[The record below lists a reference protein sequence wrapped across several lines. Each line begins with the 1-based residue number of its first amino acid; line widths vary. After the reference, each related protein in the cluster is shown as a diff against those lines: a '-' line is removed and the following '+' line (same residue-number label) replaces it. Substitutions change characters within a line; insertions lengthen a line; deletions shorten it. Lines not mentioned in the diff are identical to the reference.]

1 MTKEYEDMFVII
13 SCLIGAFVLY
23 KIFIMVWK
31 GSTVEGLQNRK
42 TSQSDSGLAESSG
55 ANLDT
60 TKTQVEALQNKLL
73 LTNPTYNSN
82 YSDKCSEVYDAT
94 NYMMVQTL
102 ANMDVSDHEA
112 LLQQLGTLNTLYQA
126 KISLNDTLK
135 FIDSVQTTQST

>member
-23 KIFIMVWK
+23 KIFIMVWN

-42 TSQSDSGLAESSG
+42 TTHSSSGLAESSG

-112 LLQQLGTLNTLYQA
+112 LLQHLGTLNTLHQA

>member
-1 MTKEYEDMFVII
+1 MTKEYEDLFVII
-13 SCLIGAFVLY
+13 ACLIGAFILY
-23 KIFIMVWK
+23 KIFIMIWK
-31 GSTVEGLQNRK
+31 GSTIEGLENKK
-42 TSQSDSGLAESSG
+42 TTQSASGLAESSG

-82 YSDKCSEVYDAT
+82 YSDKCSEIYDAT
-94 NYMMVQTL
+94 NYMMAQTV
-102 ANMDVSDHEA
+102 ANMDVSDPEA

-135 FIDSVQTTQST
+135 FIDSVQTTQTK

>member
-1 MTKEYEDMFVII
+1 MTKEYEDMFVIV

-23 KIFIMVWK
+23 KIFIMVWN
-31 GSTVEGLQNRK
+31 GYTVEGLQNRQ

-82 YSDKCSEVYDAT
+82 YSDKCSEIYDAT
-94 NYMMVQTL
+94 NYMMAQTV
-102 ANMDVSDHEA
+102 ANMDVSDPET

-135 FIDSVQTTQST
+135 FIDSVQTTQSK

>member
-1 MTKEYEDMFVII
+1 MAKEYEDMFVIV

-23 KIFIMVWK
+23 KIFIMVWN

-82 YSDKCSEVYDAT
+82 YSDKCSEIYDAT
-94 NYMMVQTL
+94 NYMMAQTV

-135 FIDSVQTTQST
+135 FIDSVQTTQSK

>member
-82 YSDKCSEVYDAT
+82 YSDKCSEIYDAT
-94 NYMMVQTL
+94 NYMMAQTV

-135 FIDSVQTTQST
+135 FIDSVQTTQSK

>member
-31 GSTVEGLQNRK
+31 GSTIEGLENRK
-42 TSQSDSGLAESSG
+42 TAQSSSGLAESSG

-60 TKTQVEALQNKLL
+60 TKTQVEALENKLL

-82 YSDKCSEVYDAT
+82 YSDKCSEIYDAT
-94 NYMMVQTL
+94 NYMMAQTV
-102 ANMDVSDHEA
+102 ANMDVSDPEA

-135 FIDSVQTTQST
+135 FIDSVQTTQSK